1 MLPACE
7 LYPTVTCRYGLREF
21 VVITPGA
28 NCEAVISESKC
39 SLLLSS
45 VSMCLSNSGWQVV
58 SFILFFSFMWVEVC
72 FLKNIPMKLGPSNET
87 SHVASVGGLCAPGR
101 SGCLGYPHYYP
112 FPLTL
117 FTSFRFFF
125 FPPFFSFFSFPFS
138 SPFMSSLLISS
149 LFSSHGYLAN
159 NN

>member
-7 LYPTVTCRYGLREF
+7 LYLTVTCRYGLREF

-28 NCEAVISESKC
+28 NCEAIISESKC

-58 SFILFFSFMWVEVC
+58 SFFFCFFSLMWVEVC
-72 FLKNIPMKLGPSNET
+72 FLKKKSLDKIPIKLGPSNKT
-87 SHVASVGGLCAPGR
+87 SHIASVGGLCAPGR
-101 SGCLGYPHYYP
+101 SVCLVDPHYYP

-117 FTSFRFFF
+117 FTYVLSSHL
-125 FPPFFSFFSFPFS
+125 FSFLPSSFLTAFAS
-138 SPFMSSLLISS
+138 C
-149 LFSSHGYLAN
+149 GYLADN
-159 NN
+159 NSQL